1 LANCDV
7 VDREVA
13 EVGRRFSEQERE
25 TIWDMREAGVPVR
38 RIARRLGRQNVS
50 VRQFIASAGGKRPTA
65 RQRSELRLS
74 LEEREEISRGLA
86 AGRSVRAIA
95 EGLRR
100 SPSTV
105 SREVNANDGRQR
117 YRALL
122 ADRAASQ
129 RALRPKRAK
138 LAQSPRLR
146 SVVERKL
153 EAKWSPQQ
161 ISAWLASQ
169 YPDRPEM
176 QVSHETIYQSLFVQS
191 RGALRKELHSCLRSG
206 RAMRRAKA
214 YTKVNV
220 GHGQLKNMVMIS
232 ERPAEVADRAV
243 PGHWEGDLI
252 FGKKMTTIGTLVE
265 RHSRYVILLKLPN
278 GHGADAVRKAI
289 TKRIL
294 TLPAQLRRSITWDQG
309 KEMAE
314 HVQFTVDTGVQIYFC
329 DPKSPWQRGSNE
341 NTNGL
346 LRQYLPKSMDLSQC
360 AQRELDTIARSL
372 NTRPRQTLGWMT
384 PSQAFA
390 QAVAS
395 TA

>member
-1 LANCDV
+1 MA
-7 VDREVA
+7 
-13 EVGRRFSEQERE
+13 RFSPEDRQ
-25 TIWDMREAGVPVR
+25 TIWDMREAGVPVK
-38 RIARRLGRQNVS
+38 RIARHLGRQNS
-50 VRQFIASAGGKRPTA
+50 SLRKFIADAGGTRPTA
-65 RQRSELRLS
+65 RERSDLRLS

-86 AGRSVRAIA
+86 AGYWIRAIGEA
-95 EGLRR
+95 LGR

-105 SREVNANDGRQR
+105 CREVNANGGPKK
-117 YRALL
+117 YRALV
-122 ADRAASQ
+122 ADRAACR

-138 LAQSPRLR
+138 LAQCRRLR
-146 SVVERKL
+146 GVVERKL

-169 YPDRPEM
+169 YPDHPEM

-214 YTKVNV
+214 YTKGNV
-220 GHGQLKNMVMIS
+220 GQGQLKNMVMIS
-232 ERPAEVADRAV
+232 ERPAEVKDRAV

-252 FGKKMTTIGTLVE
+252 FGKKMTSIGTLVE

-278 GHGADAVRKAI
+278 GHGAESVRKAM

-314 HVQFTVDTGVQIYFC
+314 HVRFTVETGVQIYFC
-329 DPKSPWQRGSNE
+329 DPKSPCQRGSNE

-346 LRQYLPKSMDLSQC
+346 LRQYLPRSSDLSQC
-360 AQRELDTIARSL
+360 TQRELDAIARSL

-390 QAVAS
+390 EAVAV
-395 TA
+395 TT

>member
-1 LANCDV
+1 MW
-7 VDREVA
+7 
-13 EVGRRFSEQERE
+13 RRLSEEERQ
-25 TIWDMREAGVPVR
+25 TIWDMREAGVPVK
-38 RIARRLGRQNVS
+38 RIAKHLGRQNVS
-50 VRQFIASAGGKRPTA
+50 LRKFIADAGGKRPTA

-86 AGRSVRAIA
+86 AGDSIRAIA
-95 EGLRR
+95 EALGRC
-100 SPSTV
+100 PSTV
-105 SREVNANDGRQR
+105 CREVNANGGRR
-117 YRALL
+117 KYRALV
-122 ADRAASQ
+122 ADRAAS
-129 RALRPKRAK
+129 RNALRPKRAK
-138 LAQSPRLR
+138 RAECRRLR
-146 SVVERKL
+146 GVVERKL

-161 ISAWLASQ
+161 ISAWLALE

-176 QVSHETIYQSLFVQS
+176 HVSHETIYQSLFVQS

-214 YTKVNV
+214 YTKGNV
-220 GHGQLKNMVMIS
+220 GQGQLRNMVMIS
-232 ERPAEVADRAV
+232 ERPAEVKDRAG

-252 FGKKMTTIGTLVE
+252 FGKKMTSIGTLVE

-278 GHGADAVRKAI
+278 GHGAEAVRQAM

-314 HVQFTVDTGVQIYFC
+314 HVRFTVETGVQIYFC

-346 LRQYLPKSMDLSQC
+346 LRQYLPKASDLSQ
-360 AQRELDTIARSL
+360 ATQRELDAIARSL

-390 QAVAS
+390 GAVAL